1 MSTHLSQSE
10 CLVTFHTSTVAS
22 NIYIDTRHSRQRA
35 VVLLLV
41 LTWTKDSSFSR
52 GPFPF
57 AGPTVD
63 VAVVRTYNIAKT
75 LWPFFSL
82 CATNPIY

>member
-1 MSTHLSQSE
+1 M
-10 CLVTFHTSTVAS
+10 
-22 NIYIDTRHSRQRA
+22 YIDTRHSRQRA
-35 VVLLLV
+35 VILLLALT

-63 VAVVRTYNIAKT
+63 VAVACGDLGVCLPLASHDS
-75 LWPFFSL
+75 P
-82 CATNPIY
+82 